1 MGGATKTGS
10 CEFMAPKVVTAC
22 ATMLPKVNFFQEDG
36 FRSDWEDQE
45 TEHASDYSFLFLAKL
60 SIYWNYQKNNY
71 FCYQVFVS
79 KDSHRTY
86 IWTSSKEKK

>member
-1 MGGATKTGS
+1 MRIHGPKGS
-10 CEFMAPKVVTAC
+10 FRLCINVAEGLLFS
-22 ATMLPKVNFFQEDG
+22 EDG

-60 SIYWNYQKNNY
+60 PIYWNYQKNNY

-79 KDSHRTY
+79 KDSHRIY